1 MFRANGGPGVGN
13 GHIIRCLALAQGLS
27 SLGWSTMLAASEV
40 TFSTMPQASE
50 FDRMIHLD
58 ANMDEVK
65 RLAGVIEGK
74 ADLLVIDDYA
84 QDIQFEESCRIWARK
99 ILVIDDL
106 ANRHHDADYIVDPG
120 TQSVT
125 SYDSLVPRHCQ
136 RLLGPK
142 WVLLRPEFSVER
154 RTVLGRRQLV
164 APVRRILIAIGGAD
178 GRNLTPSLISAAT
191 AATAGLNVSLDVILG
206 GYASSLAAVREM
218 QQQEPAS
225 FDLHVDT
232 DKVASLMSSADVAIG
247 ACGVGSWERCA
258 MGLPTIGIITAENQ
272 KPLASV
278 LYEAGAI
285 DLIGE
290 SAEATEAGIEA
301 AITSLLNNPH
311 VRQTMSAAASELCD
325 GGGIYRLSAVLDGT
339 KIRQDLH
346 DW

>member
-1 MFRANGGPGVGN
+1 
-13 GHIIRCLALAQGLS
+13 
-27 SLGWSTMLAASEV
+27 
-40 TFSTMPQASE
+40 
-50 FDRMIHLD
+50 
-58 ANMDEVK
+58 
-65 RLAGVIEGK
+65 
-74 ADLLVIDDYA
+74 
-84 QDIQFEESCRIWARK
+84 
-99 ILVIDDL
+99 
-106 ANRHHDADYIVDPG
+106 
-120 TQSVT
+120 
-125 SYDSLVPRHCQ
+125 
-136 RLLGPK
+136 
-142 WVLLRPEFSVER
+142 
-154 RTVLGRRQLV
+154 
-164 APVRRILIAIGGAD
+164 
-178 GRNLTPSLISAAT
+178 
-191 AATAGLNVSLDVILG
+191 VSLDVILG

-225 FDLHVDT
+225 FDLHIDT